1 MVAPMTAAAAV
12 EASRGRRAALSIA
25 LVAAV
30 VGLPLWWKTTE
41 TYRASL
47 PYSEIS
53 QLGLLQLQ
61 LTVPIEVIFS
71 RGTLTAEQQ
80 RRIPASDLHE
90 KETVLNSHTS
100 FNSRYEFKYRRTSVE
115 EDEVLSLQSLS
126 EVDKALQHLSKGAQG
141 SLSLYILPETT
152 ALFPQGISV
161 YIGKH
166 RRFFVKLSLD
176 PSLNTEDI
184 RRTLYRKVEHVIQ
197 TMSFTEQAVI
207 AALSDRISTDRFNK
221 DDFENSRRA
230 FKSSPG
236 YEITFTLLNP
246 DPKSHYLNWNISCAS
261 DQYIQ
266 PFLDKLQPVANF
278 SVDSQILYYA
288 ILGVNPRYEKDTSS
302 YTLNAH
308 NLPHVINPVEAR
320 LGSSAASLYPV
331 LNFLLYVPE
340 YFHSP
345 LYIQDK
351 EAKRVPSNAFHSPR
365 WGGIM
370 IYNVDY
376 GNSDELVFP
385 VRVDIDMVRV
395 MEVFLTQLRLLLG
408 ISKVYVPEN
417 YQLENPGNEG
427 LTDWELDKLL
437 WLRAVENIATVSTTL
452 TSLAQLLDEIGNI
465 VINDNV
471 ASEVYHSVSSIQIAL
486 SELEAGR
493 LENAFKASKEA
504 ITSSEKAFF
513 DPSLLHLLYFPDDQK
528 FAIYIPL
535 FLPMAVPI
543 LLSLL
548 KIAKEYKSSKKEPT
562 KTE

>member
-1 MVAPMTAAAAV
+1 MVAPVTGFSAV
-12 EASRGRRAALSIA
+12 EASRGKRAALSIA

-30 VGLPLWWKTTE
+30 LGLPLWWKTTE

-47 PYSEIS
+47 PYSDIS
-53 QLGLLQLQ
+53 QLGQLRLQ
-61 LTVPIEVIFS
+61 LTVPIEVVFTK
-71 RGTLTAEQQ
+71 GTLTSEQQ
-80 RRIPASDLHE
+80 RRIPASDVNE
-90 KETVLNSHTS
+90 NEAVLNAHTS
-100 FNSRYEFKYRRTSVE
+100 FNCRYEFKYRRTSPE
-115 EDEVLSLQSLS
+115 EDDILSLQSLQ
-126 EVDKALQHLSKGAQG
+126 EADEALQLFSKGTQG
-141 SLSLYILPETT
+141 ALSLYIIPENTP
-152 ALFPQGISV
+152 LFPQGVDV

-166 RRFFVKLSLD
+166 RRSLVKLTLD
-176 PSLNTEDI
+176 PSLSTEEI
-184 RRTLYRKVEHVIQ
+184 RHTLYSKVEHIVQ
-197 TMSFTEQAVI
+197 TMTITEEAI
-207 AALSDRISTDRFNK
+207 TGSLSDRISISRFNK

-230 FKSSPG
+230 FKTSPG

-246 DPKSHYLNWNISCAS
+246 DPKSHDLNWNISSAS
-261 DQYIQ
+261 DHYIQ
-266 PFLDKLQPVANF
+266 PFLDKLHPVANF

-288 ILGVNPRYEKDTSS
+288 ILGVNPRFDKETSS
-302 YTLNAH
+302 YILSAH

-345 LYIQDK
+345 LYIHDK
-351 EAKRVPSNAFHSPR
+351 DGKRVPTNAFHSPR

-370 IYNVDY
+370 VYNVDH
-376 GNSDELVFP
+376 GKQEEIEFP
-385 VRVDIDMVRV
+385 VHVDIDMVPV

-408 ISKVYVPEN
+408 LSKMYVPSN
-417 YQLENPGNEG
+417 YLVENPGNEG

-437 WLRAVENIATVSTTL
+437 WTRAVENIATVSTTL
-452 TSLAQLLDEIGNI
+452 TSLAQLLDQIGNI

-471 ASEVYHSVSSIQIAL
+471 ASEVYHAVSSIQIAL
-486 SELEAGR
+486 TELEAGR
-493 LENAFKASKEA
+493 LENAFRASKEA

-535 FLPMAVPI
+535 FLPVAVPI

-548 KIAKEYKSSKKEPT
+548 KIVKEYKLGKKEPS
-562 KTE
+562 KAD

>member
-1 MVAPMTAAAAV
+1 MAAAMTVFSVV
-12 EASRGRRAALSIA
+12 EISRGKRAVLSIA
-25 LVAAV
+25 LVAAI

-41 TYRASL
+41 TYRATL
-47 PYSEIS
+47 PYSEIG
-53 QLGLLQLQ
+53 QLGRLQLQ
-61 LTVPIEVIFS
+61 LTLPIEVVFS
-71 RGTLTAEQQ
+71 KGTLTAEQQ
-80 RRIPASDLHE
+80 RRIPASETND
-90 KETVLNSHTS
+90 KETVINAHTS
-100 FNSRYEFKYRRTSVE
+100 FSSRYEFKYRRTSIE
-115 EDEVLSLQSLS
+115 EDEVLSLQSLQ
-126 EVDKALQHLSKGAQG
+126 EADEALQQFSKGTQG
-141 SLSLYILPETT
+141 SISLFIVSETT
-152 ALFPQGISV
+152 HLFPQGITV

-166 RRFFVKLSLD
+166 RRSLVKLTLD
-176 PSLNTEDI
+176 PSLSTEEI
-184 RRTLYRKVEHVIQ
+184 RHTLYRKVEHIIH
-197 TMSFTEQAVI
+197 TMSITEEAVI
-207 AALSDRISTDRFNK
+207 ASLSDRISSGWFNK
-221 DDFENSRRA
+221 DDFESSRRA

-246 DPKSHYLNWNISCAS
+246 DPKSHDLNWNISFAS
-261 DQYIQ
+261 DRYIQ

-288 ILGVNPRYEKDTSS
+288 ILGVNPRFDKETSS

-331 LNFLLYVPE
+331 LNFLLYIPE

-351 EAKRVPSNAFHSPR
+351 DGRRVPSNAFHSPR

-370 IYNVDY
+370 VYNVNY
-376 GNSDELVFP
+376 GKLDELEFP
-385 VRVDIDMVRV
+385 ARVDIDMVSV

-408 ISKVYVPEN
+408 ISKVHVPAS
-417 YQLENPGNEG
+417 YHLENPGNEG

-437 WLRAVENIATVSTTL
+437 WTRAVENIATVTTTL
-452 TSLAQLLDEIGNI
+452 TSLAQLLDQIGNI

-471 ASEVYHSVSSIQIAL
+471 ASEVYHAVSSVQIAL

-543 LLSLL
+543 LLSLM
-548 KIAKEYKSSKKEPT
+548 KIAKEYRSSKKAAT
-562 KTE
+562 KTD

>member
-1 MVAPMTAAAAV
+1 MVAPMALSAV
-12 EASRGRRAALSIA
+12 EASRGKRAALSIA

-41 TYRASL
+41 TYRATL
-47 PYSEIS
+47 PYSDIS
-53 QLGLLQLQ
+53 QLGYLQLQ
-61 LTVPIEVIFS
+61 LTVPVEVVFS
-71 RGTLTAEQQ
+71 KGTLTAEQQ
-80 RRIPASDLHE
+80 RRIPASDAVE
-90 KETVLNSHTS
+90 KEIVINAYTS
-100 FNSRYEFKYRRTSVE
+100 FRTHYEFKYRRTSIE
-115 EDEVLSLQSLS
+115 EDDVLSMPSLQ
-126 EVDKALQHLSKGAQG
+126 EADEALQQFSKGTQG
-141 SLSLYILPETT
+141 SLSLVIVSETT
-152 ALFPQGISV
+152 HIFPQGVTV

-166 RRFFVKLSLD
+166 RRSFVKLTLD
-176 PSLNTEDI
+176 PSLSTEEI
-184 RRTLYRKVEHVIQ
+184 RHTLYRNVEHIIH
-197 TMSFTEQAVI
+197 TMSI
-207 AALSDRISTDRFNK
+207 AEEAITSSLSDRISGGRFNK
-221 DDFENSRRA
+221 DDFESSRRA
-230 FKSSPG
+230 LKSSPG

-246 DPKSHYLNWNISCAS
+246 DPKSHDLNWNISSAS
-261 DQYIQ
+261 DHYIQ

-288 ILGVNPRYEKDTSS
+288 ILGVNPRFDKETSS
-302 YTLNAH
+302 YILNAY

-351 EAKRVPSNAFHSPR
+351 DGKRVPSNAFHSPR

-370 IYNVDY
+370 VYNVNY
-376 GNSDELVFP
+376 GNVDELEFP
-385 VRVDIDMVRV
+385 VHVDIDMVSV

-408 ISKVYVPEN
+408 ISKVLVPAS

-437 WLRAVENIATVSTTL
+437 WTRAVENIATVTTTL
-452 TSLAQLLDEIGNI
+452 TSLAQLLDQIGNI

-471 ASEVYHSVSSIQIAL
+471 ASEVYHAVSSVQIAL
-486 SELEAGR
+486 SELKAGR

-548 KIAKEYKSSKKEPT
+548 KIAKEYRSSKKEAT
-562 KTE
+562 KTD